1 MVHKDPPLCV
11 NSLSHLCCSPCS
23 NSRSCELALEGCC
36 PVALLQGGPSGDS
49 VLLRPTSIYHCVEFD
64 GAVYRCASAK
74 AAAAMYQS
82 PILFQET
89 EEGR

>member
-1 MVHKDPPLCV
+1 M
-11 NSLSHLCCSPCS
+11 
-23 NSRSCELALEGCC
+23 
-36 PVALLQGGPSGDS
+36 ALLQGGPSGDS

-89 EEGR
+89 EESR